1 MVNLRDLY
9 ASAPTGLPTGLTA
22 STAAAHHQ
30 RLLDLSRYSSG
41 LIRPAYD
48 LAGHHQQFLAAA
60 AAAAAHHHQAQ
71 QHHHH
76 HTQQQQH
83 HHHLPAAAIGSAAA
97 GGLSS
102 SAVSKLLAAA
112 SASSGPA
119 GHGGVMG
126 ARPSGI
132 IGGSKPKVATPTVV
146 SKIEQYKR
154 ENPTIFAWEIRERLI
169 SEGKQK
175 TKKPPPKNDQISD
188 VAGRPP
194 PNIDLISN
202 CELVVLWLRLYVP
215 CVLNSFAELIWFVC
229 AKQ

>member
-9 ASAPTGLPTGLTA
+9 ASAPSGLTTTGMNA

-71 QHHHH
+71 HHHH
-76 HTQQQQH
+76 QQQ
-83 HHHLPAAAIGSAAA
+83 HHLPAAAIGSAAA

-132 IGGSKPKVATPTVV
+132 IGGDRKSVV
-146 SKIEQYKR
+146 
-154 ENPTIFAWEIRERLI
+154 
-169 SEGKQK
+169 
-175 TKKPPPKNDQISD
+175 
-188 VAGRPP
+188 
-194 PNIDLISN
+194 
-202 CELVVLWLRLYVP
+202 
-215 CVLNSFAELIWFVC
+215 
-229 AKQ
+229 

>member
-9 ASAPTGLPTGLTA
+9 ASAPSGLTSGMTA

-41 LIRPAYD
+41 LIRPPYD

-60 AAAAAHHHQAQ
+60 AAAAAAHHHQV

-76 HTQQQQH
+76 HQQQH
-83 HHHLPAAAIGSAAA
+83 HLPTAAIGSAAA

-169 SEGKQK
+169 SEGKNKKKKKQK
-175 TKKPPPKNDQISD
+175 NWVFS
-188 VAGRPP
+188 VRR
-194 PNIDLISN
+194 
-202 CELVVLWLRLYVP
+202 C
-215 CVLNSFAELIWFVC
+215 SFVFVF
-229 AKQ
+229 K

>member
-9 ASAPTGLPTGLTA
+9 ASAPSGLTSGMSV
-22 STAAAHHQ
+22 STAAHHQ

-60 AAAAAHHHQAQ
+60 AAAAAASAH
-71 QHHHH
+71 QHHHA
-76 HTQQQQH
+76 H
-83 HHHLPAAAIGSAAA
+83 HHHPAAAASVGSAAT

-112 SASSGPA
+112 SASAGPA

-169 SEGKQK
+169 SEGKQ
-175 TKKPPPKNDQISD
+175 
-188 VAGRPP
+188 AGPF
-194 PNIDLISN
+194 NIDSKCSWFIVVD
-202 CELVVLWLRLYVP
+202 CATKLVFMYVHRLFG
-215 CVLNSFAELIWFVC
+215 LNRFEFGLMVH
-229 AKQ
+229 QQ